1 MGKVGFM
8 LLGGVIA
15 IAGLGVLILITMFV
29 SWIQE
34 KMIMY
39 KINKENNLNH
49 QLEKSKEV
57 IKKFV
62 EFVNLEVEYNPEHPQ
77 EHTDKWNEL
86 CEQAEQFLKEVE
98 K

>member
-15 IAGLGVLILITMFV
+15 IVGLGVLILITMFV

-39 KINKENNLNH
+39 KINKENNLNR
-49 QLEKSKEV
+49 QLTKSKELL
-57 IKKFV
+57 KWA
-62 EFVNLEVEYNPEHPQ
+62 LHSDPEHD
-77 EHTDKWNEL
+77 EDFEEKWKE
-86 CEQAEQFLKEVE
+86 AEQFLNEVE